1 MTATPETPAPSTPA
15 SPAADPAPST
25 PGPPAAGP
33 PAAATPQRSVFAD
46 SDFRKL
52 FAAATA
58 SRLGTSI
65 GDLAVPLA
73 AVTALAATPGEL
85 GLLAMLGTVAYLLIG
100 LPAGAWVDRMRRRPV
115 MVVTDLAR
123 AALLGSVPLAWWLDV
138 LTFAHLC
145 AVVLICGVATLF
157 FELADQ
163 GYLPHLVGPDRLTA
177 ANTALVT
184 MDAAENLAG
193 RAIGGYLIQLLSA
206 PVAIVLDA
214 LSYLGSA
221 LFLRGITRVEPRPE
235 RTGKTSMRRD
245 IGEGVRMVAGHP
257 ILRAIAAEGALT
269 NLAIQIIQT
278 MLPLLFVRELGL
290 SPLWLGVFLT
300 MGGVGFMLGS
310 ASANRLGRRIG
321 EGRAVWLTSVAIVPF
336 TPLIPLL
343 DAGAGLWLAG
353 AGWMAVTWKV
363 GVSNVIK
370 VSFRQR
376 ITPGHL
382 LGRVTATMRFLLT
395 GALAAGAAAAGL
407 IGELAGVRA
416 ALWAGAAVLA
426 ASFLPIMLS
435 PLRTSRDLPEGE
447 EEKPGRTSG

>member
-1 MTATPETPAPSTPA
+1 MTATPGTPTPPTST
-15 SPAADPAPST
+15 T
-25 PGPPAAGP
+25 P
-33 PAAATPQRSVFAD
+33 PAAAAPTSTAPAPPQRSVFAD
-46 SDFRKL
+46 RDFRKL

-85 GLLAMLGTVAYLLIG
+85 GVLAMFSTVAYLLIG

-123 AALLGSVPLAWWLDV
+123 AMLLGSVPLAWWLDV

-145 AVVLICGVATLF
+145 AVVLVCGVATLF

-163 GYLPHLVGPDRLTA
+163 SYLPHLVGPDRLTA

-184 MDAAENLAG
+184 MDAADNLAG

-214 LSYLGSA
+214 LSYLWSA
-221 LFLRGITRVEPRPE
+221 LFLRGISRVEPRPE
-235 RTGKTSMRRD
+235 RTGETSLRRD
-245 IGEGVRMVAGHP
+245 IGEGVRMVARHP

-290 SPLWLGVFLT
+290 SPVWLGVFLT

-321 EGRAVWLTSVAIVPF
+321 DGRAVWLTSVAIVPF

-343 DAGAGLWLAG
+343 DTGAGMWLAG
-353 AGWMAVTWKV
+353 VGWMAVTWKV

-426 ASFLPIMLS
+426 VSFLPIMLS
-435 PLRTSRDLPEGE
+435 PLRTMRDLPEGGE
-447 EEKPGRTSG
+447 AGPGTALD